1 MKFDRP
7 RDKDY
12 LPGDVASFP
21 DLPHRPLR
29 TLVVV
34 AVAGALALGLAHLG
48 IGVSESDRSSADT
61 MSDSIVATD
70 MAAEHDQDANSD

>member
-12 LPGDVASFP
+12 LPSGDVAGFP

-29 TLVVV
+29 TLAVVTIT
-34 AVAGALALGLAHLG
+34 GALALGLAHLG
-48 IGVSESDRSSADT
+48 IGISEGDPTDTVSDPV
-61 MSDSIVATD
+61 VATD
-70 MAAEHDQDANSD
+70 VALEHDQD